1 MKVEWSLASL
11 INLINF
17 QSHSER
23 DDESSPCS
31 FHHSSR
37 IFINIFEVEFVGDC
51 ISFHFCKATMLLD
64 SVYRFYRPDTSLIH
78 DVVCVTMLLVKVL
91 FRELTRRKKKRDSCC
106 QPVCYL
112 SCFALV
118 RMNLASSTCVIR
130 YIALV
135 NESTLTAEPIGFRNR
150 YKVAAKKTSGH
161 WQKKTFMENIW
172 IKKPWQAS
180 SFRKQ
185 LQSRR
190 GFNSKIQ
197 TKIINCTT
205 KFIIFLIEY
214 IFLI

>member
-1 MKVEWSLASL
+1 MKVERLLASL

-37 IFINIFEVEFVGDC
+37 IFINISEVEFVGDC

-78 DVVCVTMLLVKVL
+78 DVVCVTVLLVKVL
-91 FRELTRRKKKRDSCC
+91 FRELTEKKKRDSCC

-112 SCFALV
+112 LCFALV

-135 NESTLTAEPIGFRNR
+135 NESTLTAEPIGLRNR
-150 YKVAAKKTSGH
+150 YKVATKKDKWTLAKK
-161 WQKKTFMENIW
+161 KKKNIYG
-172 IKKPWQAS
+172 KY
-180 SFRKQ
+180 
-185 LQSRR
+185 
-190 GFNSKIQ
+190 FN
-197 TKIINCTT
+197 
-205 KFIIFLIEY
+205 
-214 IFLI
+214 

>member
-1 MKVEWSLASL
+1 MKVERSLASL

-37 IFINIFEVEFVGDC
+37 IFINISEVEFVGDC

-112 SCFALV
+112 LCFALV
-118 RMNLASSTCVIR
+118 RNNLASSTCVIR

-135 NESTLTAEPIGFRNR
+135 NESTLTAEPIGLRNR
-150 YKVAAKKTSGH
+150 YKVATKKDKWTLAKK
-161 WQKKTFMENIW
+161 KKKHLWKIFELRSHDKLQILENNC
-172 IKKPWQAS
+172 
-180 SFRKQ
+180 
-185 LQSRR
+185 SRR
-190 GFNSKIQ
+190 FNSKIQ

-205 KFIIFLIEY
+205 KFIIFLI
-214 IFLI
+214 